1 MVKTTSETVYSPQV
15 VEEYKGNPF
24 IEALPPI
31 LSLAESVDVLTVT
44 PGFNEAERE
53 LDSHYRFHCV
63 QRLFRYFQ
71 PLDTHLDI
79 EQRISRAIRQGYV
92 NRNPLNPSY
101 VQRIRQCSV
110 ATEKQSFVNV
120 DFRSVKSTASGFT
133 IIGMSGVGKTTAV
146 ERVLSLYPQCIMHT
160 EYDGQPF
167 YLKQLAWIKLD
178 CPFDGSIKGLCM
190 SFFAEA
196 DRLLDYEYS
205 KRFLAST
212 TTVDAMIPRMA
223 HIASTHGIGLL
234 VIDEIQHLSLAKSGG
249 SEKMLNFFVTLVN
262 TIGIPVLLIGTT
274 KAMSILQSE
283 FRQARRGS
291 GQGDLLWDR
300 MQNDASWQ
308 IMLQSMWQYQW
319 TQNYCSLTPELA
331 ETLYDE
337 SQGIIDIAVKLYTLA
352 QIKTIADGI
361 ETITP
366 DIISTVGTEKLRLV
380 RPMLEAL
387 RSGNK
392 KKLLKYEDIRPID
405 IEDYISVQATKLS
418 TYTQKI
424 STIEERAVLKL
435 LEMDIPSKTAAKC
448 VKKVL
453 SRCKDGQPL
462 SSVVRKAFKMALDVE
477 SPKVGGDE
485 ETTPNKSDIRN
496 SGGYGKLKE
505 SGIIAESEEW

>member
-1 MVKTTSETVYSPQV
+1 MYSPQV

-44 PGFNEAERE
+44 PGFNKTERE
-53 LDSHYRFHCV
+53 LDAHYRFHCV

-92 NRNPLNPSY
+92 NRNPIKSSY
-101 VQRIRQCSV
+101 VQRVRQCSE
-110 ATEKQSFVNV
+110 ATEQQSFENV

-133 IIGMSGVGKTTAV
+133 IIGISGVGKTTAV

-167 YLKQLAWIKLD
+167 YLKQLAWMKLD

-223 HIASTHGIGLL
+223 HIASTHGVGLL

-319 TQNYCSLTPELA
+319 TRTHCPLTSELV
-331 ETLYDE
+331 EVLYDE
-337 SQGIIDIAVKLYTLA
+337 SQGIIDIAVKLYALA
-352 QIKTIADGI
+352 QIKAIADGL
-361 ETITP
+361 EVITP
-366 DIISTVGTEKLRLV
+366 YIISAVGAEKLKLV
-380 RPMLEAL
+380 KPMLDAL
-387 RSGNK
+387 RSGDK
-392 KKLLKYEDIRPID
+392 KKLLKYEDIRPIN
-405 IEDYISVQATKLS
+405 IEDYISAQATKLS
-418 TYTQKI
+418 TYTQKV
-424 STIEERAVLKL
+424 SSIEEQAVLKL
-435 LEMDIPSKTAAKC
+435 LEMEIPSKTAAKC
-448 VKKVL
+448 VKRVL
-453 SRCKDGQPL
+453 SRHKDGQPL
-462 SSVVRKAFKMALDVE
+462 SGVVRKAFKMALELDVPKDDYGKE
-477 SPKVGGDE
+477 SQPSEG
-485 ETTPNKSDIRN
+485 DIRD
-496 SGGYGKLKE
+496 SGGYDKLKE
-505 SGIIAESEEW
+505 SGIIAIGEEW